1 MSWTMSWT
9 MRDSMNALTIVSSTA
24 HALTS
29 TPYSLPPDPV
39 LGRIMRLYGD
49 VDFHVRTDGGDATT
63 DDMPVSA
70 GLNGVLLNVALG
82 GSISVVK
89 MAGEDDGEI
98 WFSTIKRT

>member
-1 MSWTMSWT
+1 
-9 MRDSMNALTIVSSTA
+9 MNAYSIISSAAHSLTGTAYTFPADSTQ
-24 HALTS
+24 
-29 TPYSLPPDPV
+29 
-39 LGRIMRLYGD
+39 GRIVRLYGD
-49 VDFHVRTDGGDATT
+49 VAFHVRTDGGDATD

-70 GLNGVLLNVALG
+70 GLNGVLLNVAPG